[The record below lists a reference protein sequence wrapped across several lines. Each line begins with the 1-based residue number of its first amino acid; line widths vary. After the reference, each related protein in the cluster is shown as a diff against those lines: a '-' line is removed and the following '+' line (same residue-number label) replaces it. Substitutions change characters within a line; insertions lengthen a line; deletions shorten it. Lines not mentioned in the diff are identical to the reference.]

1 MEQREMVAA
10 LQTDYSVRQI
20 CETLGFNRSNLYYH
34 PKSDP
39 SEAGL
44 REEIEALSLRY
55 PTYGYRRITA
65 LLVSKGYAVGYRRVA
80 RLMKAANLSVAVK
93 RACQTTNSIE
103 GVRPW
108 VNRLENLQVSRCD
121 QVWVGDITYV
131 YLKGHFIYVVCL
143 WMSSRAWSELGISVS
158 T

>member
-1 MEQREMVAA
+1 MEQREMVMA

-39 SEAGL
+39 SETGL
-44 REEIEALSLRY
+44 REEIEALSLQY

-65 LLVSKGYAVGYRRVA
+65 LLVSKGYTVGHRRVV
-80 RLMKAANLSVAVK
+80 RLMKAANLSIAVK

-103 GVRPW
+103 GCVP
-108 VNRLENLQVSRCD
+108 
-121 QVWVGDITYV
+121 G
-131 YLKGHFIYVVCL
+131 
-143 WMSSRAWSELGISVS
+143 
-158 T
+158 